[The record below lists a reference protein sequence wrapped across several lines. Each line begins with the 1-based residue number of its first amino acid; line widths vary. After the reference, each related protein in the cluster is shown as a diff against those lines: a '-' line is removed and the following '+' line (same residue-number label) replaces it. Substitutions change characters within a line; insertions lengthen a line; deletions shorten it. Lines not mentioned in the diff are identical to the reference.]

1 MGSLPVADE
10 KNDATSKHMSSH
22 TLAELQ
28 EIAKEYNEKH
38 RPIPLKQPKAA
49 LLAQLEQ
56 RGAMAEEDGQ
66 NTVAALVDAVAR
78 EAAVWALKMEDR
90 RRHYEREGRRR
101 RRGRTRTR
109 SPRPWER
116 PIREEGA
123 GDGTA
128 S

>member
-1 MGSLPVADE
+1 
-10 KNDATSKHMSSH
+10 MSSH

-56 RGAMAEEDGQ
+56 RGAMAEAEGE
-66 NTVAALVDAVAR
+66 NHVAQLVDAVAR

-109 SPRPWER
+109 SPRPWDR